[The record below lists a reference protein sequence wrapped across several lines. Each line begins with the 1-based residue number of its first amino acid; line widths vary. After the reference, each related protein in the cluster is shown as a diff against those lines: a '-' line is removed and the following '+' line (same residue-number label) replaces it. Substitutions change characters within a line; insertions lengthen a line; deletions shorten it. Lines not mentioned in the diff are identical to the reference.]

1 MENQF
6 CENCN
11 NSMYIYLDKDT
22 SKLYLY
28 CKACNNKADYNKN
41 LIYDND
47 FNIDLSESIN
57 NNKFIN
63 YDLTLPHIHNQN
75 IKCSNSQCKSILENK
90 ISDIIYIKYDK
101 DNMKYIYS
109 CNYCGQKWTNK

>member
-11 NSMYIYLDKDT
+11 NSMYIYLDKDS

-57 NNKFIN
+57 NNKYLSLDVTI
-63 YDLTLPHIHNQN
+63 PK
-75 IKCSNSQCKSILENK
+75 IKNNKLFKCPNDQCKSIVENK
-90 ISDIIYIKYDK
+90 PSNISYVKYDYK
-101 DNMKYIYS
+101 NIKYIYI
-109 CNYCGQKWTNK
+109 CNYCNQKWNN